1 MHPMRPRRKFVA
13 MLVALVVAIAS
24 SALGPGVAS
33 AGADPAALKV
43 RHAEAMGAVTSDGD
57 GLERAK
63 KLAALAELD
72 DAAAARA
79 LAECVAAIAGRQ
91 VAVEAA
97 HRRTLVEYEPFSGFT
112 MTERKD
118 WAKKEDLLERL
129 EREDEALQGLGVVA
143 VATTVAI
150 SRMKDAS
157 ALAAVEQAASA
168 ESSPHARAIL
178 WGGLVANPNA
188 GAPDAAR
195 KAQRDES
202 PLVRL
207 AVYDAIRAR
216 KDPALLEVAVLGLKE
231 AGWPMRQAAVRALML
246 LGDVRAVPPLVAAMQ
261 TEEGAL
267 LEDFGKALSILTG
280 ERLGV
285 FPEVWRKWYEEHK
298 DDLAQRGAKGVTPPR
313 AGGKPASP
321 LHYYGVETLSRRV
334 LFVIDVSGSMKD
346 PIGTEPVE
354 QTGVSQKDQPYSG
367 PKIEVAKRVLLEAVR
382 NLARETTFNIVS
394 FSHRVQ
400 TFQDK
405 MVPATP
411 EMKAKAELAVTDLQP
426 VGATWAYGAL
436 RRAFEFAGVS
446 SSPAKGA
453 FDPQVDTIFFLSDG
467 APTDDSIDD
476 AKPMPPAEILTAV
489 REWNRAARIRIHT
502 IAIDPRLGK
511 GAFVRFMKGLASEN
525 DGTYTEIGAK

>member
-157 ALAAVEQAASA
+157 TLAAVE
-168 ESSPHARAIL
+168 
-178 WGGLVANPNA
+178 
-188 GAPDAAR
+188 
-195 KAQRDES
+195 
-202 PLVRL
+202 
-207 AVYDAIRAR
+207 
-216 KDPALLEVAVLGLKE
+216 
-231 AGWPMRQAAVRALML
+231 
-246 LGDVRAVPPLVAAMQ
+246 
-261 TEEGAL
+261 
-267 LEDFGKALSILTG
+267 
-280 ERLGV
+280 
-285 FPEVWRKWYEEHK
+285 
-298 DDLAQRGAKGVTPPR
+298 
-313 AGGKPASP
+313 
-321 LHYYGVETLSRRV
+321 
-334 LFVIDVSGSMKD
+334 
-346 PIGTEPVE
+346 
-354 QTGVSQKDQPYSG
+354 
-367 PKIEVAKRVLLEAVR
+367 
-382 NLARETTFNIVS
+382 
-394 FSHRVQ
+394 
-400 TFQDK
+400 
-405 MVPATP
+405 
-411 EMKAKAELAVTDLQP
+411 
-426 VGATWAYGAL
+426 
-436 RRAFEFAGVS
+436 
-446 SSPAKGA
+446 
-453 FDPQVDTIFFLSDG
+453 
-467 APTDDSIDD
+467 
-476 AKPMPPAEILTAV
+476 
-489 REWNRAARIRIHT
+489 
-502 IAIDPRLGK
+502 
-511 GAFVRFMKGLASEN
+511 
-525 DGTYTEIGAK
+525 